1 MAMVATATQRS
12 KFPKATLG
20 SKRICAPKGAAVK
33 PRYPTLRPEP
43 SRRFPTM
50 CNSYQANYETM
61 SQSAAL
67 ISTIAAASK

>member
-1 MAMVATATQRS
+1 MAMVATATHRS

-20 SKRICAPKGAAVK
+20 SKRICAPKVAEVE
-33 PRYPTLRPEP
+33 PLYPTLRPKP
-43 SRRFPTM
+43 SRRFLTM
-50 CNSYQANYETM
+50 CNSYHANYKTM